1 MIASDRNGRSRMRN
15 CWNERFET
23 MPLAE
28 LQRFQLDHL
37 RKTVRRTYEK
47 VPFYRNKFDAIGIKP
62 KDVKKLNDLAR
73 LPFTVKTDLRDQ
85 YPSGFLAVPMNRVS
99 KIHASSGTTG
109 KPVVNFYTAKD
120 IDQWAECVARKMVGG
135 GIGSDDIFQI
145 AYGMGLF
152 TGGLGY
158 YHGCLKLG
166 TMIIP
171 ASSGQTERQIMLMK
185 DFHTT
190 AIGSTPS
197 YALTIAERAQEMGI
211 DLTKLP
217 LRVGIMGAEPWS
229 DEMRKEIEL
238 KMGIK
243 AMDTYGLTELCGP
256 GVAYE
261 CQDQDGMHIN
271 EDHFIPEIIDPPTGE
286 VLPLGTVGEL
296 VLTSIQREAM
306 PMIRYRTRDITSLR
320 REECPCGRTLI
331 KMDRVQGRTDDM
343 LIISGVNVF
352 PSQIENLLLDFT
364 EIEPQ
369 YAIFV
374 RKKGYL
380 VALHVDVEAKPQAY
394 EDESQKMTDLENRI
408 SNHLREMIGIGIGV
422 RVVPPKSIARSEGKV
437 KRVIDERAK

>member
-1 MIASDRNGRSRMRN
+1 MRN
-15 CWNERFET
+15 CWNEKFEA
-23 MPLAE
+23 MPFRE
-28 LQRFQLDHL
+28 LQSFQIHHL
-37 RKTVRRTYEK
+37 KKTVGRVYERI
-47 VPFYRNKFDAIGIKP
+47 PFYRNKFDAIGFKP
-62 KDVKKLNDLAR
+62 KDLKKLNDLAE
-73 LPFTVKTDLRDQ
+73 LPFTIKTDLRDQ

-109 KPVVNFYTAKD
+109 KPVVNFYTTND
-120 IDQWAECVARKMVGG
+120 IDQWAECVARKMVGA
-135 GIGSDDIFQI
+135 GIGPNDIFQI

-197 YALTIAERAQEMGI
+197 YALTIVEKAQEMDI

-229 DEMRKEIEL
+229 DEMREEIEL

-256 GVAYE
+256 GVAFE
-261 CQDQDGMHIN
+261 CQAQDGMHIN
-271 EDHFIPEIIDPPTGE
+271 EDHFIAEIIDPLTTE
-286 VLPLGTVGEL
+286 VLPVAAVGEL

-306 PMIRYRTRDITSLR
+306 PLIRYRTRDITSLR
-320 REECPCGRTLI
+320 REKCSCGRTFT
-331 KMDRVQGRTDDM
+331 KMERVQGRSDDM
-343 LIISGVNVF
+343 LIISGVNIF
-352 PSQIENLLLDFT
+352 PSQIENLLLDFK

-369 YAIFV
+369 YTIFV
-374 RKKGYL
+374 RKKRYL
-380 VALHVDVEAKPQAY
+380 DALHVEVEANPEVYKSGAQAIT
-394 EDESQKMTDLENRI
+394 ELESRI
-408 SNHLREMIGIGIGV
+408 SNHLREMIGIGISIK
-422 RVVPPKSIARSEGKV
+422 VVSPKSIIRSEGKA
-437 KRVIDERAK
+437 KRVIDERGKQNFA